1 MKRTT
6 KVLLPLGLCMS
17 IVIPVTVKALFA
29 DSDFFRN
36 DESSKIDYLQPYKVK
51 PEASLDLPT
60 SINNPVND
68 SEASYR
74 VQKNTYEKASDKNKK
89 LDLPNAD
96 ISSNVELQLQME
108 LQNQDDLESV
118 AIPEPTN
125 Q

>member
-1 MKRTT
+1 
-6 KVLLPLGLCMS
+6 MS
-17 IVIPVTVKALFA
+17 IVIPVTVKALFT

-51 PEASLDLPT
+51 PEASLDLPA
-60 SINNPVND
+60 SVDAHVVD

-74 VQKNTYEKASDKNKK
+74 VQKNTYEKASDKSRK
-89 LDLPNAD
+89 LDMPNGD

-118 AIPEPTN
+118 SIPEPTN